1 MASSLYNLALDFSKE
16 LNYTKA
22 IMARQGDKGITVTV
36 KPFLN
41 GLKMDTSG
49 GTFTLKGTT
58 PSNRYVDSVATNVT
72 SEEVTFSL
80 DGTFM
85 SEAGYYK
92 HCYVEYRKD
101 NQILTTQDIIFF
113 SLGVS
118 DISQGQADEYVSQL
132 EELIRK
138 YNETF
143 DAFMAEIKGRVD
155 SLNKQI
161 TDLTGQ
167 AKTLQDKLDA
177 LKEEISKL
185 GNLQV
190 MYSNSID
197 FGGHD
202 YSGNPNLM
210 RKLSFEDWDLMGE
223 GITKADANGEY
234 VSFDFSGEVT
244 DMNMYAGFSHKLP
257 LLKANQKYT
266 LTAEVSTDV
275 SWEGRIRMS
284 YRINKPDGSPAPS
297 AVGTLIGDVTN
308 PQAGV
313 WYELTTM
320 ENNHTI
326 PDLVKNYKSV
336 WLQINLSNRSFKG
349 KLNVRYNIK
358 IEEGETSTP
367 YQPNLLD
374 APYYLSKKTLG
385 KNLLDPTGITSSSYL
400 LLTKTP
406 SEKLLKDQTYTIT
419 LKGTKPATQTF
430 RCFVQYE
437 TNGSTVNL
445 LDMKPV
451 EGLVDEWQLT
461 FKATRSASDITG
473 RLYVYQVPNTSLGQ
487 CKVEWIKLEKGDTR
501 TPNIEQYKYRGI
513 GMRDSNNPK
522 DYVWDLAPEYV
533 EAEVTKKVA
542 QVNSQ
547 LKEHVNDT
555 NNPHEVTKNQVG
567 LGNVDNF
574 STATQTEAEKGEAS
588 NKFMT
593 PQRTTQMIT
602 KRIATD
608 AEVVAG
614 TDLNKLVTPKSLDIY
629 YRDRT
634 QVAVASYGTEDIALT
649 AKEELSE
656 ASWRYRR
663 IGDIVE
669 FYGRFKLKEATDI
682 VNVHELPTGFRLST
696 DFDDTS
702 WNVPLNIQ
710 KAANPTSY
718 VAGAFVERQ
727 GTNLLRVGG
736 NSSGNHYVSGW
747 WYTDDPFPTG

>member
-155 SLNKQI
+155 SLNQQI

-197 FGGHD
+197 FGGYD
-202 YSGNPNLM
+202 YSGNPNIAPNVGFNDFYNNGSQTGYTAKDGVDHIAVT
-210 RKLSFEDWDLMGE
+210 R
-223 GITKADANGEY
+223 TADAPPAGKLLNLRTLLPNKTYSLSVDIWADME
-234 VSFDFSGEVT
+234 VPSGAISCNIRLREGTEVRSVW
-244 DMNMYAGFSHKLP
+244 AL
-257 LLKANQKYT
+257 
-266 LTAEVSTDV
+266 
-275 SWEGRIRMS
+275 
-284 YRINKPDGSPAPS
+284 INKP
-297 AVGTLIGDVTN
+297 VGTNRTTYSVTFTTAAN
-308 PQAGV
+308 FVTTEESRISLWFNDSAGACTG
-313 WYELTTM
+313 YL
-320 ENNHTI
+320 
-326 PDLVKNYKSV
+326 
-336 WLQINLSNRSFKG
+336 G
-349 KLNVRYNIK
+349 YNIK
-358 IEEGETSTP
+358 IEEGSTATP

-374 APYYLSKKTLG
+374 APYYLSKMALGENIANKTINYPI
-385 KNLLDPTGITSSSYL
+385 KTSAYATYTASNIENYQAN
-400 LLTKTP
+400 
-406 SEKLLKDQTYTIT
+406 QTYTVT
-419 LKGTKPATQTF
+419 MKATKPATQTF
-430 RCFVQYE
+430 GVYIKGG
-437 TNGSTVNL
+437 TLGVGN
-445 LDMKPV
+445 MIPV
-451 EGLVDEWQLT
+451 EGKTDEWSLSFTVTQAHINAGVTHDLSIYQLPQ
-461 FKATRSASDITG
+461 ATVGACQID
-473 RLYVYQVPNTSLGQ
+473 
-487 CKVEWIKLEKGDTR
+487 WIKIEKGDTR

>member
-1 MASSLYNLALDFSKE
+1 MANSLYNLALDFSKE

-41 GLKMDTSG
+41 GLQMDTSG

-58 PSNRYVDSVATNVT
+58 PSNRYVDSVATSVT

-101 NQILTTQDIIFF
+101 DQILTTQDIIFF

-197 FGGHD
+197 FGDYD
-202 YSGNPNLM
+202 YSGNPNVFVNALKSSDFNRGYHGSITDVNGM
-210 RKLSFEDWDLMGE
+210 LHFTSDGTGTIDMFTRNYTSALVSGKTYTISAKVRFDEGTTGAINKLRLVYRTSPGGNILLEANNTTMTIDDVGKE
-223 GITKADANGEY
+223 ITIKGTANVNYQITNLERFY
-234 VSFDFSGEVT
+234 LSVSFTNQDKING
-244 DMNMYAGFSHKLP
+244 GFKL
-257 LLKANQKYT
+257 Y
-266 LTAEVSTDV
+266 D
-275 SWEGRIRMS
+275 
-284 YRINKPDGSPAPS
+284 
-297 AVGTLIGDVTN
+297 
-308 PQAGV
+308 
-313 WYELTTM
+313 
-320 ENNHTI
+320 
-326 PDLVKNYKSV
+326 
-336 WLQINLSNRSFKG
+336 
-349 KLNVRYNIK
+349 IK
-358 IEEGETSTP
+358 IEEGPTATP

-374 APYYLSKKTLG
+374 APYYLSKVALG
-385 KNLLDPTGITSSSYL
+385 ENIADPTVIFPIKTSAYRL
-400 LLTKTP
+400 YGVNMLEEFKVGQRYILTMKA
-406 SEKLLKDQTYTIT
+406 
-419 LKGTKPATQTF
+419 TKPVSQTF
-430 RCFVQYE
+430 WAY
-437 TNGSTVNL
+437 NGGNISLERMT
-445 LDMKPV
+445 PV
-451 EGLVDEWQLT
+451 EGLVDVWSCSFTAL
-461 FKATRSASDITG
+461 KIDSSSPSLLSI
-473 RLYVYQVPNTSLGQ
+473 YQTPQSTAGACQ
-487 CKVEWIKLEKGDTR
+487 IDWIKIEKGDTR
-501 TPNIEQYKYRGI
+501 TPNISEYKYRGI

>member
-1 MASSLYNLALDFSKE
+1 MANSLYNLALDFSKE

-41 GLKMDTSG
+41 GLQMDTSG

-58 PSNRYVDSVATNVT
+58 PSNRYVDSVATSVT

-143 DAFMAEIKGRVD
+143 DAFMAEIKGRVN

-197 FGGHD
+197 FGNYD
-202 YSGNPNLM
+202 YSGNPNVFVNALKSSDFNRGYHGSITDVNGM
-210 RKLSFEDWDLMGE
+210 LHFTSDGTGTIDMFTRNYTSALVSGKTYTISAKVRFDEGTTGAINKLRLVYRTSPGGNILLEANNTTMTIDDVGKE
-223 GITKADANGEY
+223 ITIKGTANVNYQITNLERFY
-234 VSFDFSGEVT
+234 LSVSFTNQDKING
-244 DMNMYAGFSHKLP
+244 GFKL
-257 LLKANQKYT
+257 Y
-266 LTAEVSTDV
+266 D
-275 SWEGRIRMS
+275 
-284 YRINKPDGSPAPS
+284 
-297 AVGTLIGDVTN
+297 
-308 PQAGV
+308 
-313 WYELTTM
+313 
-320 ENNHTI
+320 
-326 PDLVKNYKSV
+326 
-336 WLQINLSNRSFKG
+336 
-349 KLNVRYNIK
+349 IK
-358 IEEGETSTP
+358 IEEGPTATP

-374 APYYLSKKTLG
+374 APYYLSKVALG
-385 KNLLDPTGITSSSYL
+385 ENIADPTVIFPIKTSAYRL
-400 LLTKTP
+400 YGVNMLEEFKVGQRYTLTMKAN
-406 SEKLLKDQTYTIT
+406 
-419 LKGTKPATQTF
+419 KPVSQTF
-430 RCFVQYE
+430 WAY
-437 TNGSTVNL
+437 NGGNISLERMT
-445 LDMKPV
+445 PV
-451 EGLVDEWQLT
+451 EGLVDVWSCSFTPLT
-461 FKATRSASDITG
+461 VDTSSP
-473 RLYVYQVPNTSLGQ
+473 RLLSIYQAPQSTVGTCQIDWL
-487 CKVEWIKLEKGDTR
+487 KIEKGDTR